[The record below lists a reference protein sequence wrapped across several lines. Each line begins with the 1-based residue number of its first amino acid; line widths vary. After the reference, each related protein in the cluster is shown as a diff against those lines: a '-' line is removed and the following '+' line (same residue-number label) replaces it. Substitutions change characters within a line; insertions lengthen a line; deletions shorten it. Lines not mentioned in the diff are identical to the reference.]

1 MKWINLTIPKCVAVS
16 SIGFMSYILQNIC
29 MWLLLFFGWFDLIDH
44 CFLWSPHPLWRCF
57 EEIFG
62 YFFSYQHEL
71 YYKCWKTM
79 DIVHIKYV
87 HKVVYLSTISTE
99 TKIFDIYSE
108 RMICFKTEVSSSLW
122 IKLNKTKNLIDTRNW
137 NGESLWIHYLLGCW

>member
-1 MKWINLTIPKCVAVS
+1 MCG
-16 SIGFMSYILQNIC
+16 GFLNRIYELHFTKHLYVIIIIFWLIWFDWPLFSVVTTPIVTMLWRNI
-29 MWLLLFFGWFDLIDH
+29 WLLFLIST
-44 CFLWSPHPLWRCF
+44 W
-57 EEIFG
+57 I
-62 YFFSYQHEL
+62 Y
-71 YYKCWKTM
+71 YYKCRKTM

-99 TKIFDIYSE
+99 TRILDIYSE

-122 IKLNKTKNLIDTRNW
+122 IKLNKTKNLIDTRNC